1 MQAMSSL
8 SNQPMFTLLHSHKLF
23 PSHPLPPLPFL
34 RSLMQAMSSLSNQ
47 AMFMPSNMST
57 AGCEPTDKVWGS
69 EYVRGVAGKVVGW
82 QASSGRRGKAVGVLL
97 RRLTVLRRTGGASQH
112 RCDLPDSNA
121 PPLRSDPRRDSGPL
135 LEECARL
142 QASGLRED
150 RRRGTRV
157 PGVWMGPQGGGGG
170 RGGTSTR

>member
-23 PSHPLPPLPFL
+23 PSHPLAPAPSPL

-69 EYVRGVAGKVVGW
+69 EYEGSVG
-82 QASSGRRGKAVGVLL
+82 Q
-97 RRLTVLRRTGGASQH
+97 
-112 RCDLPDSNA
+112 
-121 PPLRSDPRRDSGPL
+121 
-135 LEECARL
+135 
-142 QASGLRED
+142 
-150 RRRGTRV
+150 RV
-157 PGVWMGPQGGGGG
+157 
-170 RGGTSTR
+170 